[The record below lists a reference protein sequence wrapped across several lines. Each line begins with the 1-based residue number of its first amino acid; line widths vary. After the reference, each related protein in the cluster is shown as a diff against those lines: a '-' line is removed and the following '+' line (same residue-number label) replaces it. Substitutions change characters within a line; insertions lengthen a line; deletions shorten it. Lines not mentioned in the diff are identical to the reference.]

1 LVLAA
6 GGTAEVSATVAGC
19 CRKAATILIGSHVL
33 AGKVVELDVIL
44 ISVDASAAANGMQP
58 QFDMGGESEALR
70 SRPVF
75 LWQ

>member
-1 LVLAA
+1 M
-6 GGTAEVSATVAGC
+6 
-19 CRKAATILIGSHVL
+19 LIGSHVL
-33 AGKVVELDVIL
+33 AGKVVELDVTL
-44 ISVDASAAANGMQP
+44 ISVDASAAVNGMQP